1 MNNDELYLSK
11 RTRRAI
17 FMFLALLCLVSF
29 LPRFIIYLFPDK
41 PIQITIEE
49 QKLFH
54 SLKYIPTKK
63 FEKKKKV
70 YTAPPSKFDPNSYTT
85 KDWMYLGLTE
95 KQANAVLK
103 FGKYGFYSNDQLAK
117 VFVIPKEV
125 FRLIKDSTFYPDR
138 KQFFE
143 NKNAFK
149 KEEVVKPKIVLIE
162 INQAT
167 EDELQSIKGIGPF
180 FAKNIIKQREKLGGF
195 ISKQQLLEVWQ
206 FTPEKLTEIESS
218 IQVNPSYL
226 KKININLA
234 TVEELKNHPYIR
246 WNIANSIVKMRLQ
259 KGNFN
264 SINDL
269 LESKLITIE
278 IFEKIKPYLTL

>member
-1 MNNDELYLSK
+1 MNNDEFYLSK
-11 RTRRAI
+11 RTRRAMFI
-17 FMFLALLCLVSF
+17 FVALLCLVSF
-29 LPRFIIYLFPDK
+29 LPRIIIYLFPDK
-41 PIQITIEE
+41 PILITIEE
-49 QKLFH
+49 TKIFD
-54 SLKYIPTKK
+54 SLKYTPTKK

-70 YTAPPSKFDPNSYTT
+70 YNAPPSKFDPNSYTS
-85 KDWMYLGLTE
+85 KEWMYLGLTE

-103 FGKYGFYSNDQLAK
+103 FGKYGFYSNEQLAK

-125 FRLIKDSTFYPDR
+125 FRLIQDSTFYPD
-138 KQFFE
+138 KNHFFE
-143 NKNAFK
+143 NKITFT
-149 KEEVVKPKIVLIE
+149 KEKEVKSKIVLIE

-167 EDELQSIKGIGPF
+167 EDELQLIKGIGPF

-195 ISKQQLLEVWQ
+195 TSKQQLLEVWQ